1 MRKLIRRRPAAAA
14 LIQLPKLPKRQVTSD
29 THYTPALAKRY
40 LRLAGPFHPGVQ
52 ESLLEGLMRYLTH
65 TGARAIRVQEPV
77 GVCVWRLRSEC
88 ETLEQTEKRLK
99 KSGKLKAES

>member
-1 MRKLIRRRPAAAA
+1 MKH
-14 LIQLPKLPKRQVTSD
+14 D
-29 THYTPALAKRY
+29 TTYTPALAKRY
-40 LRLAGPFHPGVQ
+40 LRLAGPFLGGTQ

-88 ETLEQTEKRLK
+88 ETREQTEKRLK
-99 KSGKLKAES
+99 KLRSKNPDARGQ